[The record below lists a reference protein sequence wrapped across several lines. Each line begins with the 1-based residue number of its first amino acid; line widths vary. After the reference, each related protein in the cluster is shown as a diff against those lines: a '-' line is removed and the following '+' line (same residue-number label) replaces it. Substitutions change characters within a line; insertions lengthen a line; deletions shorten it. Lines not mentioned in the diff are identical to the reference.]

1 MANQASAFKSSD
13 LGPRNHTATDSFWSY
28 KLGDIAPDTCP
39 SMSGSAVQ
47 QWGGSDQAV
56 RRASRK
62 SATRLKSFH
71 RSAWLGLVLG
81 SVLLAIESNSAA
93 AGPYDTSVVK
103 PDPGSTIA
111 LRLKG
116 AIDAVFDTLR
126 LKGAIGAVFDTQG
139 LRRAAAHEKLPSET
153 GYADFGP
160 LE

>member
-13 LGPRNHTATDSFWSY
+13 LGPRNHTSTDSFSSC

-153 GYADFGP
+153 GFADFGP

>member
-1 MANQASAFKSSD
+1 M
-13 LGPRNHTATDSFWSY
+13 
-28 KLGDIAPDTCP
+28 
-39 SMSGSAVQ
+39 
-47 QWGGSDQAV
+47 
-56 RRASRK
+56 
-62 SATRLKSFH
+62 RLKSFH
-71 RSAWLGLVLG
+71 TSAWLGLVLG

-116 AIDAVFDTLR
+116 AIDAVFDRLR
-126 LKGAIGAVFDTQG
+126 LKGAIDGVFDTRG
-139 LRRAAAHEKLPSET
+139 LRRAAVHGKLPSET

>member
-1 MANQASAFKSSD
+1 M
-13 LGPRNHTATDSFWSY
+13 
-28 KLGDIAPDTCP
+28 
-39 SMSGSAVQ
+39 
-47 QWGGSDQAV
+47 
-56 RRASRK
+56 
-62 SATRLKSFH
+62 RLKSFH
-71 RSAWLGLVLG
+71 TSAWLGLVLG

-126 LKGAIGAVFDTQG
+126 LKGAIDAVFDTRG
-139 LRRAAAHEKLPSET
+139 LRRAAAHGKLPSET